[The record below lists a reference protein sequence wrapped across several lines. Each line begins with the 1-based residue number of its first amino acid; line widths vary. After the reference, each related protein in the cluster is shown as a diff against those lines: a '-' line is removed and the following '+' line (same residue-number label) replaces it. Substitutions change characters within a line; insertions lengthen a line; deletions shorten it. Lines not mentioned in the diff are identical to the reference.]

1 MAISTVDDVSPA
13 RKILA
18 RARRRR
24 PTRPRRRRPRR
35 LAPPTV
41 PRTRPPYH
49 HSRRTSRVSR
59 RRRQKHAHHP
69 HRLARTSR
77 ARRRCSRQISARTT
91 TRLRVGI
98 IVIILVVRAAR
109 TRARVASRARERLE
123 PRARGVVVR
132 ERRARRERARHGRCE
147 CAGRSSHRRALDEWR
162 DETRARAIATLA
174 WATMACGTVDGAEG
188 RRGTSTRADGTFF
201 DAGARGWLKRVGEE
215 TTTTTGVNAG
225 ELVVVARAAVGLTS
239 PSVDAGAIDARDD
252 VVRTVLDEER
262 RFFAA
267 GDDDETRRRR
277 FLTLSADES
286 VWRTGEVEFSAI
298 EGVVAR
304 DVSFDGSRS
313 RTTLRETAKAIARG
327 GRSRNSETRE
337 LFDRRVCFGEEV
349 VKRLEKSDVDASAR
363 VKGFVERELKCFEE
377 GVEAFASDRGGD
389 EPKFAYV
396 ALEGATYAS
405 KSLARRA
412 TSLSGAP
419 RRRRRRSRESWLR
432 WRKRTALSW
441 RARVG
446 EPRPRAF
453 DARLRAQAPRH
464 RSSSFALGEFDV
476 ERRERRCS
484 RRSLHAQGRRLGRGY
499 HFHRRRRCRRLGH
512 HGHAATK
519 GAVPLHRDSGREA
532 RLGLKLTVII

>member
-1 MAISTVDDVSPA
+1 MT
-13 RKILA
+13 
-18 RARRRR
+18 RRD
-24 PTRPRRRRPRR
+24 
-35 LAPPTV
+35 A
-41 PRTRPPYH
+41 
-49 HSRRTSRVSR
+49 
-59 RRRQKHAHHP
+59 
-69 HRLARTSR
+69 
-77 ARRRCSRQISARTT
+77 
-91 TRLRVGI
+91 
-98 IVIILVVRAAR
+98 
-109 TRARVASRARERLE
+109 
-123 PRARGVVVR
+123 
-132 ERRARRERARHGRCE
+132 
-147 CAGRSSHRRALDEWR
+147 
-162 DETRARAIATLA
+162 RARAIATLA
-174 WATMACGTVDGAEG
+174 WATTMACGTAEGAEG

-327 GRSRNSETRE
+327 GRCEDSETRE

-377 GVEAFASDRGGD
+377 GVEAFASERGGD

-405 KSLARRA
+405 KKFGSK
-412 TSLSGAP
+412 SDI
-419 RRRRRRSRESWLR
+419 
-432 WRKRTALSW
+432 ALWSAKETKAAV
-441 RARVG
+441 ARVMASMAKKDG
-446 EPRPRAF
+446 FEFGALALASRDPE
-453 DARLRAQAPRH
+453 
-464 RSSSFALGEFDV
+464 RSTRGSERKLLGIDH
-476 ERRERRCS
+476 
-484 RRSLHAQGRRLGRGY
+484 RRSLLANSTSSDENDDAVVARFMRKGVAWAVAIIFIG
-499 HFHRRRRCRRLGH
+499 
-512 HGHAATK
+512 AAVA
-519 GAVPLHRDSGREA
+519 GVLAIMGMPLQKEPFLYTAIPGV
-532 RLGLKLTVII
+532 KLD